1 MKKGFKFHWA
11 YMVFLATA
19 LMNAYYAC
27 SYSQVSQFMAPVL
40 EKYPDIT
47 RTAFSLVFSIHALS
61 SAVYLTFFGKINKL
75 IGSENVP
82 LIGGLGLVCGFLIY
96 STAQN
101 IVVFYIGAFLTGLC
115 AAFFSSAI
123 TITLFNKWF
132 AKGQATLLAVSMTIG
147 ALVGT
152 LGSRWVGGM
161 IKADGYVSALR
172 TIAVGMIIVTVA
184 VRALLRVDPA
194 KLGIKPCWS
203 EDVEAADSKGAA
215 PAAAADGV
223 TMKEAMKTYN
233 FYAIMGVFLLFGLC
247 FYATYQNLNMYMR
260 DLQFEAD
267 KIGTIFGLV
276 FLINAITMIPG
287 GLVADF
293 LGCRLTMLVLI
304 VIFIAALAVMAFTTP
319 SVGLMIAV
327 CVMMGLAFMFPKVLS
342 GAMVLSAFG
351 KKDSASF
358 VGVIQSMICI
368 GAFIGSPV
376 LNFVY
381 DKTGSY
387 KGAFIAMMV
396 LMVICAVLGFTG
408 IKKVEAK

>member
-1 MKKGFKFHWA
+1 MKKGFQFHWA
-11 YMVFLATA
+11 WMIFLATA

-40 EKYPDIT
+40 AEHPEIS

-61 SAVYLTFFGKINKL
+61 SAVYLSFFGKVNKVV
-75 IGSENVP
+75 GSENVP
-82 LIGGLGLVCGFLIY
+82 IIGGLGLAIGFFIY
-96 STAQN
+96 STATS
-101 IVVFYIGAFLTGLC
+101 IVVFYIGAFLVGLC

-152 LGSRWVGGM
+152 WGSSWVGGM
-161 IKADGYVSALR
+161 IGANGYSATLR
-172 TIAVGMIIVTVA
+172 TLAIGMVVVTVV
-184 VRALLRVDPA
+184 VRLLLRLDPK
-194 KLGIKPCWS
+194 KLGIAPLWS
-203 EDVEAADSKGAA
+203 DEVPAKAEAVKAA
-215 PAAAADGV
+215 PVEEDGV
-223 TMKEAMKTYN
+223 TLKEAMKTYN

-247 FYATYQNLNMYMR
+247 FYATYQNLNVYMS
-260 DLQFEAD
+260 DLGFEA
-267 KIGTIFGLV
+267 GLRGSIFGLV

-304 VIFIAALAVMAFTTP
+304 VLLIVALAIMGFTTP
-319 SVGLMIAV
+319 TVGMMYVV
-327 CVMMGLAFMFPKVLS
+327 CVLMGLAFMFPKVLS
-342 GAMVLSAFG
+342 GAMVQSTFG

-358 VGVIQSMICI
+358 VGLIQSMICI

-376 LNFVY
+376 LNFVF

-387 KGAFIAMMV
+387 KIAFIAMIV
-396 LMVICAVLGFTG
+396 LMAICAVLGFTG
-408 IKKVEAK
+408 VKTFKKS